1 MFCKFQQTIDCKCI
15 AIQQESFNKVLQINV
30 SENRI
35 ISLCLPKLEIKGW
48 YILYVFI
55 LISPNNIHCL
65 YACALQLSSY
75 SLYSLCLCSLDIY
88 VLAQSLT
95 VNTRKQQVFSKKV
108 TVSKNSFAA
117 LVLSVSVISRVECAD
132 LYQLVLLGF

>member
-15 AIQQESFNKVLQINV
+15 AIQQESFNKVLQISV
-30 SENRI
+30 SENNIVMFAKVRNKVVVHSVYPYSYR
-35 ISLCLPKLEIKGW
+35 SLP
-48 YILYVFI
+48 IL
-55 LISPNNIHCL
+55 
-65 YACALQLSSY
+65 ACALQLSSC

-108 TVSKNSFAA
+108 TISKNSFAA

-132 LYQLVLLGF
+132 LYQLVLFGF